1 MRIKSRQRIQLLLI
15 MLMMNAFV
23 TQAQNYWQDPK
34 VNEVNRA
41 PMHSAFFAYESEDA
55 ASEAIKEVSTN
66 FMSLN
71 GSWKFNWVQHAWQ
84 RPTDFYKLELND
96 KGWNDMPVPGL
107 WELNGYGDPLYVNIG
122 YAWRN
127 QYKNNPPI
135 VPEENNHVGTY
146 RKEIQLPANWDGKEI
161 FVHFGSVTSNISL
174 YVNGKFVG
182 YSEDSKLEAEFNL
195 TKYLKPGR
203 NLLAFQTFR
212 WCDGTYL
219 EDQDFW
225 RFAGVGRDC
234 YLYARNKTYIRDLK
248 VTPDLV
254 NDYADGVLQVKLD
267 LSAKADVELK
277 LKDARGNVVAEKQL
291 TGSGWLTTEIEVA
304 NPAKWTAE
312 TPTLY
317 RIMATLK
324 KSGKVLEVIPVHVGF
339 RKVEIK
345 NSQLCVNGQPILIKG
360 VNRHELDPDGGYV
373 VSPERMEQDIRM
385 MKKFNV
391 NAVRTCHYPDNSL
404 WYELC
409 DKYGIYV
416 VAEANLESHGMG
428 YGDETLAKN
437 PLFDKAHLERNERNV
452 LRNYNHPSVIIWS
465 MGNEAGFGSNF
476 EATYKWIKGYD
487 QSRPVQYEG
496 AGQNDY
502 TDIFCPMYYGYES
515 SEKYGQSDKKKP
527 LIQCEYAHA
536 MGNSEGGFK
545 EYWDLIRKYP
555 LYQGGFIWDFVDQSI
570 HWENEDAQLIYAYGG
585 DFNPYDATDNNFL
598 DNGLISPDRKPNPHY
613 YEVGYYYQSIWTT
626 PLDLKNGQV
635 EVSNEYFF
643 RDLSNFYLQWELVAD
658 GKILQTGIVDDLN
671 VKPQQKTKV
680 DLGVKLRG
688 DLQAN
693 EVFVNVVYKLKA
705 AEQLVSAGYT
715 LARQQLAVKD
725 WTFKPLELTNKIRAN
740 QQVDV
745 PTIIENDTNY
755 LLVKGENFQVDF
767 SRKSGYLCR
776 YNVNGKFVFEDGS
789 ELKPNFWRAP
799 TDNDFG
805 AKLQLKYAVWKKPKI
820 ELKSIDAAMTAEGLA
835 EVKAEYNMPEVD
847 GKLLMTYQINNE
859 GAVKV
864 NQKLIAGENDEI
876 SEMFRFGMKLEM
888 PENYSH
894 IKYYGRGPGENY
906 IDRKDAAFIGL
917 YSQTV
922 DEQAYAYIR
931 PQETGTKSDIR
942 WWAQLDEAR
951 SGLCFKSDDVYSI
964 SALNYTIHALDD
976 GIEKDQRH
984 FPEVEQSNFV
994 TICIDKKQMG
1004 LGCVTSWGALPLKQY
1019 RMPYQNYEFDFVISP
1034 IAHLFE

>member
-1 MRIKSRQRIQLLLI
+1 MKLRNWRTVCFLLI
-15 MLMMNAFV
+15 MLIANTFV
-23 TQAQNYWQDPK
+23 AQSKNYWQDPK
-34 VNEVNRA
+34 VNAVNRE
-41 PMHSAFFAYESEDA
+41 PIHSTFFAYESEDA
-55 ASEAIKEVSTN
+55 AFAGIKENSTN

-71 GSWKFNWVQHAWQ
+71 DKWKFNWVQHAWQ
-84 RPTDFYKLELND
+84 RPTDFYKPDLND
-96 KGWNDMPVPGL
+96 NGWDDMKVPGV
-107 WELNGYGDPLYVNIG
+107 WELNGYGDPLYVNSG

-146 RKEIQLPANWDGKEI
+146 RKEIQLPTNWDGKEI

-195 TKYLKPGR
+195 TKYLKPGK
-203 NLLAFQTFR
+203 NLLAFQIFR

-225 RFAGVGRDC
+225 RFAGIGRDC

-254 NDYADGVLQVKLD
+254 NDYTDGVLQIKLD
-267 LSAKADVELK
+267 LSANADVELK
-277 LKDARGNVVAEKQL
+277 LKDASGKVVVEKQL

-317 RIMATLK
+317 RIVATLK
-324 KSGKVLEVIPVHVGF
+324 KSGKVLEVLPVRVGF

-345 NSQLCVNGQPILIKG
+345 DSQLCVNGQPILIKG

-373 VSPERMEQDIRM
+373 VAPERMEQDIRM

-437 PLFDKAHLERNERNV
+437 PLFDKAHLERNERNL

-476 EATYKWIKGYD
+476 EAAYKWIKGYD
-487 QSRPVQYEG
+487 QSRPVQYER
-496 AGQNDY
+496 AGENEY

-515 SEKYGQSDKKKP
+515 SKKYVQSDKKKP

-555 LYQGGFIWDFVDQSI
+555 IYQGGFIWDFVDQSI
-570 HWENEDAQLIYAYGG
+570 HWENEDGQLIYAYGG
-585 DFNPYDATDNNFL
+585 DFNPYDAADNNFL
-598 DNGLISPDRKPNPHY
+598 DNGLINPDRKPNPHY
-613 YEVGYYYQSIWTT
+613 HEVGYYYQSIWTT
-626 PLDLKNGQV
+626 PLDLKNGQI
-635 EVSNEYFF
+635 EVYNEYFF
-643 RDLSNFYLQWELVAD
+643 RDLSNFYLQWGLVAD

-671 VKPQQKTKV
+671 VDPQQKAKV
-680 DLGVKLRG
+680 DLGVKLPD

-693 EVFVNVVYKLKA
+693 EVFVNIAYKLKT

-725 WTFKPLELTNKIRAN
+725 WTFKPLELANKILAN
-740 QQVDV
+740 KQVV
-745 PTIIENDTNY
+745 EPTIIENDTNY

-776 YNVNGKFVFEDGS
+776 YNVNGKFVFEVGS

-805 AKLQLKYAVWKKPKI
+805 AKLQQKYAVWKKPKI
-820 ELKSIDAAMTAEGLA
+820 ELKSIDAAMNTEGLA
-835 EVKAEYNMPEVD
+835 EVKAAYNMPEI
-847 GKLLMTYQINNE
+847 GGELLLTYKINNE
-859 GAVKV
+859 GTVKV
-864 NQKLIAGENDEI
+864 NQKLIAGKNNEV

-888 PENYSH
+888 PGNYSH

-917 YSQTV
+917 YNQTV
-922 DEQAYAYIR
+922 EEQAYAYIR
-931 PQETGTKSDIR
+931 PQETGTKSDVR

-964 SALNYTIHALDD
+964 SALNYTVESLDD

-1004 LGCVTSWGALPLKQY
+1004 LGCVNSWGAVPREEY
-1019 RMPYQNYEFDFVISP
+1019 RMPYLNYEFDFIINPVV
-1034 IAHLFE
+1034 HLVE

>member
-1 MRIKSRQRIQLLLI
+1 
-15 MLMMNAFV
+15 MLVMNVVVA
-23 TQAQNYWQDPK
+23 QAQSYWQDPK
-34 VNEVNRA
+34 INEVNRA
-41 PMHSAFFAYESEDA
+41 PMHSVFFAYESADA
-55 ASEAIKEVSTN
+55 ASEDVKEVSTN

-84 RPTDFYKLELND
+84 RPTDFYKLDLND
-96 KGWNDMPVPGL
+96 KGWSGMPVPGL

-195 TKYLKPGR
+195 TKYLKPGK

-277 LKDARGNVVAEKQL
+277 LKDASGKVVAEKQL
-291 TGSGWLTTEIEVA
+291 TGFGWLTTEIEVA

-345 NSQLCVNGQPILIKG
+345 NSQLCVNGRPILIKG

-465 MGNEAGFGSNF
+465 MGNEAGFGPNF
-476 EATYKWIKGYD
+476 EAAYKWIKGYD

-502 TDIFCPMYYGYES
+502 TDVFCPMYYGYES
-515 SEKYGQSDKKKP
+515 SEKYAQSGKKKP

-570 HWENEDAQLIYAYGG
+570 HWTNEDGQLIYAYGG

-598 DNGLISPDRKPNPHY
+598 DNGLINPDRKPNPHY
-613 YEVGYYYQSIWTT
+613 REVGYYYQSIWTT

-635 EVSNEYFF
+635 DVYNEYFF

-671 VKPQQKTKV
+671 VEPQQKTKV
-680 DLGVKLRG
+680 DLGVKLPG

-693 EVFVNVVYKLKA
+693 EVFVNVAYKLKA

-715 LARQQLAVKD
+715 LARQQLTVKD
-725 WTFKPLELTNKIRAN
+725 WTFKPLELANKIFAN
-740 QQVDV
+740 TQVV
-745 PTIIENDTNY
+745 EPTIIENDTNY

-767 SRKSGYLCR
+767 SRKSGFLCR
-776 YNVNGKFVFEDGS
+776 YSVNGKFVFEDGS

-805 AKLQLKYAVWKKPKI
+805 AKLQLKYVVWKNPKI
-820 ELKSIDAAMTAEGLA
+820 ELKSIDATMTAEGLA
-835 EVKAEYNMPEVD
+835 EVKAEYNMPEVNA
-847 GKLLMTYQINNE
+847 KLRLTYQINNE

-864 NQKLIAGENDEI
+864 NQKLIAGENDEV

-888 PENYSH
+888 PGNYSH

-917 YSQTV
+917 YNQTV
-922 DEQAYAYIR
+922 EEQAYAYIR
-931 PQETGTKSDIR
+931 PQETGTKSDVR
-942 WWAQLDEAR
+942 WWAQLDEAG

-1004 LGCVTSWGALPLKQY
+1004 LGCVTSWGALPLKEY

-1034 IAHLFE
+1034 IAHLVE